1 MNTSISRCEKD
12 NFIAYRKINDTSCA
26 LAWGVRS
33 EKKHV
38 KILNEETQ
46 SYEFK
51 EGTEDSG
58 FITYESGVYNGLI
71 TIERIIYT
79 ISKAAQRKPTI
90 SEWKA
95 VFDAV
100 DFSEEEKLSA
110 LKNLKIEEL
119 MAYDE
124 SSEVNDCIIV
134 HNGEELHY
142 WASKDE
148 RNDLKNAVRDCMAMG
163 RDTYRLDLRDNGISI
178 GLKCELLLQ
187 MMAAL
192 EVYAIDCYNKTT
204 DHRFAIE
211 VCKTEGEVDAYE
223 FRGVGYPAKCR
234 FEV

>member
-58 FITYESGVYNGLI
+58 FITYESGVYNGLT
-71 TIERIIYT
+71 TIERIIGA
-79 ISKAAQRKPTI
+79 ISKAAQRKPSI

-100 DFSEEEKLSA
+100 DFPEEEKLSA

-119 MAYDE
+119 MSYDE
-124 SSEVNDCIIV
+124 SEEVNDCIIMYQ
-134 HNGEELHY
+134 GQELHY

-148 RNDLKNAVRDCMAMG
+148 RNDLKNAVRDCVAMG
-163 RDTYRLDLRDNGISI
+163 RIEYRLDLRDKGISI
-178 GLKCELLLQ
+178 TLPCELLLQ

-192 EVYAIDCYNKTT
+192 EVYAVDCFNVTT
-204 DHRFAIE
+204 DHEFAIRACVTMDE
-211 VCKTEGEVDAYE
+211 VESYD
-223 FRGVGYPAKCR
+223 FRRGYPEKLT
-234 FEV
+234 FNI